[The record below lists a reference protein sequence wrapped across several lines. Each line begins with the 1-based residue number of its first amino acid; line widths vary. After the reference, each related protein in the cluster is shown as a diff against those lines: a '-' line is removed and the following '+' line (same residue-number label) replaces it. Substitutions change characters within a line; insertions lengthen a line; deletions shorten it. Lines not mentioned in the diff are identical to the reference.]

1 MGLPCQDIQ
10 VRNLFKK
17 IAEYRKLWKLQE
29 QEWLKDDESPGD
41 HGDDDC
47 DYVDDNPDAS
57 PPPDGSISTPPVLA
71 GVSEGSPE
79 MEAIDTQL
87 AELGIGGGP
96 WPLHKKRSWHPFL
109 LASKKWRSDPIRR
122 AYLIFHAWASYQIK
136 ILVFVSQQGR
146 ITCATQPSQVPCF
159 NRGFQAWNVPEGC
172 YWVCM
177 QVGWIGKLVPAS
189 PSL

>member
-57 PPPDGSISTPPVLA
+57 PSPDGSISTPPVLA

-87 AELGIGGGP
+87 AELGIGGGTMTP
-96 WPLHKKRSWHPFL
+96 AQKAE
-109 LASKKWRSDPIRR
+109 LASVLAGIEEMKIRSNSTCIP
-122 AYLIFHAWASYQIK
+122 YFSCMS
-136 ILVFVSQQGR
+136 ILPNQNS
-146 ITCATQPSQVPCF
+146 
-159 NRGFQAWNVPEGC
+159 GFC
-172 YWVCM
+172 
-177 QVGWIGKLVPAS
+177 IPAG
-189 PSL
+189 

>member
-87 AELGIGGGP
+87 AELGIGGDHDPCTKSGVGI
-96 WPLHKKRSWHPFL
+96 RSCWH
-109 LASKKWRSDPIRR
+109 RRNEDPIQFDVHTLFFMHEHLTKSKFWFL
-122 AYLIFHAWASYQIK
+122 Y
-136 ILVFVSQQGR
+136 
-146 ITCATQPSQVPCF
+146 PS
-159 NRGFQAWNVPEGC
+159 R
-172 YWVCM
+172 
-177 QVGWIGKLVPAS
+177 VG
-189 PSL
+189 

>member
-1 MGLPCQDIQ
+1 M
-10 VRNLFKK
+10 RNLFKK

-87 AELGIGGGP
+87 AELGIGGGTMTP
-96 WPLHKKRSWHPFL
+96 AQKAE
-109 LASKKWRSDPIRR
+109 LASVLAGIEEMKIRPNSTCIPFFSCMSMLPNQISDFCI
-122 AYLIFHAWASYQIK
+122 
-136 ILVFVSQQGR
+136 
-146 ITCATQPSQVPCF
+146 
-159 NRGFQAWNVPEGC
+159 
-172 YWVCM
+172 
-177 QVGWIGKLVPAS
+177 PAG
-189 PSL
+189 